1 MSYNPEDAIE
11 SDKLNLG
18 REKESDFIE
27 TPDLSSNLN
36 FESGLNPAEALMQK
50 EKAELIKKINDLEY
64 RIKDLAPEDG
74 LRQLREKEI
83 TQLKTE
89 LADYGQSEDELA
101 A

>member
-1 MSYNPEDAIE
+1 MSYNPEDAAE

-18 REKESDFIE
+18 KEKESDFIE
-27 TPDLSSNLN
+27 TPDLASTLN

-50 EKAELIKKINDLEY
+50 EKAELIEKINELEF

-83 TQLKTE
+83 AQLKSE
-89 LADYGQSEDELA
+89 LADYGQAEDVA